1 MNELQSLIK
10 KTELKNKRSS
20 FTVSTRPSV
29 DDIFHNSTIVEITYS
44 EDDLT
49 KNYVKFL
56 TDVFHGKFG
65 KVTESQITALGDT
78 IKADVSDFK
87 ASYLKKKSVIKEI
100 TQGIFIHTSMNS
112 ETMRVK
118 IKNVVDSFNG
128 QLTWPKTI
136 SEEISHGTIL
146 GNDLI
151 NSDTVLKR
159 MYVFQLEKESIED
172 KLNRSITPSEFK
184 RFIKDFDA
192 KYFTHFFKLYD
203 YNIRQ
208 WKHDSSRYKSDESIV
223 D

>member
-10 KTELKNKRSS
+10 KTEQKNKQSS
-20 FTVSTRPSV
+20 FTVATRPSLN
-29 DDIFHNSTIVEITYS
+29 DIFHDSPIVEVTYS

-56 TDVFHGKFG
+56 TDVFNEKFG
-65 KVTESQITALGDT
+65 KVTESQVMALGDS

-87 ASYLKKKSVIKEI
+87 TSYLKKKSVIKEI
-100 TQGIFIHTSMNS
+100 AQGIFIHTSMNS

-128 QLTWPKTI
+128 ILTWPKTI
-136 SEEISHGTIL
+136 SDEISHGTIL

-151 NSDTVLKR
+151 SSENLLKR

-172 KLNRSITPSEFK
+172 ALGKGIRYSEFK
-184 RFIKDFDA
+184 KFIKDFDA
-192 KYFTHFFKLYD
+192 KYFSYFFKLYD
-203 YNIRQ
+203 YEIQQ
-208 WKHDSSRYKSDESIV
+208 WKRDLSKYKLEDYK

>member
-10 KTELKNKRSS
+10 KTELKNKQSS

-87 ASYLKKKSVIKEI
+87 
-100 TQGIFIHTSMNS
+100 
-112 ETMRVK
+112 
-118 IKNVVDSFNG
+118 
-128 QLTWPKTI
+128 W
-136 SEEISHGTIL
+136 
-146 GNDLI
+146 
-151 NSDTVLKR
+151 
-159 MYVFQLEKESIED
+159 
-172 KLNRSITPSEFK
+172 
-184 RFIKDFDA
+184 
-192 KYFTHFFKLYD
+192 
-203 YNIRQ
+203 
-208 WKHDSSRYKSDESIV
+208 
-223 D
+223 